1 LKEIDRKKMFGDVRE
16 QVLQMPALGRCFK
29 LGHFTTPGQKD
40 QIVSG
45 TLINST
51 FLSL

>member
-1 LKEIDRKKMFGDVRE
+1 MSGDVRE
-16 QVLQMPALGRCFK
+16 QGLQMPALGRCFK
-29 LGHFTTPGQKD
+29 LGTLYDARTD